1 MEKKKNRDEELRKF
15 QFRELRK
22 SELEVKINL
31 KPANNINILGKFCG
45 IRDINELSQEKLL
58 EYYGIRQADV
68 MVLFGGSV
76 LAGGDV
82 LAEAIKNKIAKKY
95 IIVGGAGHTTE
106 TLRQII
112 HQEYPEIETR
122 DLPEAEIFQRYLKT
136 LYGCK
141 ADYLETQSTNCG
153 NNITYLLDLLREKN
167 IGFKS
172 IILSQ
177 DASMQRRM
185 AAGLKKYVQEDIV
198 IINYATYTVNV
209 LSAGEELCYEKEIHG
224 MWTIDRYVNLLMGEI
239 PRLTDDENG
248 YGPNGKNFIAHV
260 DVPETVKIAFEE
272 LKLIYGD
279 KTREANPLYSSK

>member
-1 MEKKKNRDEELRKF
+1 MRIDNFKF
-15 QFRELRK
+15 GELRK
-22 SELEVKINL
+22 SELKVKINL
-31 KPANNINILGKFCG
+31 KTTNNINILGKFCG

-136 LYGCK
+136 VYGCK

>member
-1 MEKKKNRDEELRKF
+1 MDA
-15 QFRELRK
+15 
-22 SELEVKINL
+22 KI
-31 KPANNINILGKFCG
+31 AENINILGEFCG
-45 IRDINELSQEKLL
+45 IRDINELSQEKLR
-58 EYYGIRQADV
+58 ECYGIRQVDV
-68 MVLFGGSV
+68 MVLFGGSI

-82 LAEAIKNKIAKKY
+82 LAEAIRNKIAKKY

-106 TLRQII
+106 TLRQKI
-112 HQEYPEIETR
+112 HQEYPEIETT

-136 LYGCK
+136 VYGCR
-141 ADYLETQSTNCG
+141 ADYLETRSTNCG
-153 NNITYLLDLLREKN
+153 NNITYLLDLLREEN

-185 AAGLKKYVQEDIV
+185 TAGLKKYVQEDV
-198 IINYATYTVNV
+198 TIINYAAYMANV
-209 LSAGEELCYEKEIHG
+209 LSAGEELCYEKQIHG

-239 PRLTDDENG
+239 PRLTDDGNG

-260 DVPETVKIAFEE
+260 DIPETVKIAFEE
-272 LKLIYGD
+272 LKLVYGD

>member
-1 MEKKKNRDEELRKF
+1 MKSQF
-15 QFRELRK
+15 QFGELRK

>member
-1 MEKKKNRDEELRKF
+1 MRIDNFKF
-15 QFRELRK
+15 GELRK